1 MKEKL
6 ISLVTI
12 ILMTAPGLAS
22 AETTDSLSGTIATG
36 AIVID
41 AGNNLNPAESDERL
55 NNLDSGPDRKTTL
68 LPGILPEVTWDVGE
82 PEGMKF
88 YLTTDP
94 PIDEVGG
101 FSLNLGA
108 SYGIGRAGILDT
120 AVFFTPFEEA
130 WKNPYITGVDREETD
145 TTKYGFRIGLNR
157 IMGTGFR
164 AQLVYLNDDVDDDVI
179 GALIPELAR
188 DGAVYSLNLNYSYY
202 VSKNLELRP
211 RVSIRNGDYDGEA
224 NSFMKYK
231 IDFEAR
237 YMTGQWM
244 IVPRVYFSH
253 SDFEETNPIFGKTRD
268 NDSYGISLMTTYM
281 APFHWEKW
289 SLTCLVSMSKGDSNI
304 DFYDT
309 EAMTLGGLLNY
320 HF

>member
-6 ISLVTI
+6 ISVVATALITI
-12 ILMTAPGLAS
+12 PGLAS
-22 AETTDSLSGTIATG
+22 AEITDSLSGTIPIG

-41 AGNNLNPAESDERL
+41 AGNNLNPNESSERL
-55 NNLDSGPDRKTTL
+55 DNLDSSADLKTNY

-82 PEGMKF
+82 PEGVKL

-101 FSLNLGA
+101 FSVNLGA
-108 SYGIGRAGILDT
+108 SYGIGRVGIIDT
-120 AVFFTPFEEA
+120 AFFFTPFEEA
-130 WKNPYITGVDREETD
+130 WKNPYITGVAREETD
-145 TTKYGFRIGLNR
+145 TTKYGFRIGMNR

-179 GALIPELAR
+179 GELIPELAR

-268 NDSYGISLMTTYM
+268 NDSYGISLMTTYV
-281 APFHWEKW
+281 APFNWEKW
-289 SLTCLVSMSKGDSNI
+289 SLTGLVSMSKGDSNI

>member
-1 MKEKL
+1 MQGKF
-6 ISLVTI
+6 ISVVTMAFMA
-12 ILMTAPGLAS
+12 LPGLA
-22 AETTDSLSGTIATG
+22 AAGITESLHGSIGFG

-41 AGNNLNPAESDERL
+41 AGNNLNPDESNKRL
-55 NNLDSGPDRKTTL
+55 DTLESAPDRQTTF
-68 LPGILPEVTWDVGE
+68 LPGILPEVTWDVGD

-94 PIDEVGG
+94 PIDEVGS

-108 SYGIGRAGILDT
+108 SYGIGKAGIINT
-120 AVFFTPFEEA
+120 AVFFTPFEKA
-130 WKNPYITGVDREETD
+130 WENPYLTGIDREETD

-157 IMGTGFR
+157 IMDTGFR
-164 AQLVYLNDDVDDDVI
+164 AQFVYLNDDVDDDVI
-179 GALIPELAR
+179 GELIPELRR
-188 DGAVYSLNLNYSYY
+188 DGAVYSLNLNYSHYIGE
-202 VSKNLELRP
+202 NLEIRP
-211 RVSIRNGDYDGEA
+211 RVSIRKGDYDGEA

-244 IVPRVYFSH
+244 VVPRVYFSH
-253 SDFEETNPIFGKTRD
+253 SDFDEINPIFNKTRE
-268 NDSYGISLMTTYM
+268 NNSYGISLMTTYM
-281 APFHWEKW
+281 APFDWEKW
-289 SLTCLVSMSKGDSNI
+289 SVTGLVSLSEGDSNI